1 MTKLE
6 KIIWSK
12 IIFYKNPKRNCFK
25 YFDKLEEIPSSDRF
39 KSGKR
44 LKITKSKKEVVYD
57 SFSEKKVLKDLDNCK
72 FVKEIK
78 TQSLI
83 INYIPML
90 KVRKYYPDIQII
102 LNDGVVVIIEVK
114 PFREMVNKKNI
125 LKHEA
130 LEKYCKKHRF
140 GLAIIDSDYYS
151 FEDLKNEKVPIIV
164 QNKFIKFVKEK
175 KELTFDEC
183 DNFKK
188 KYHLTDYQL
197 CYIIWNSR
205 KKHLVYNQHLIKY
218 I

>member
-72 FVKEIK
+72 YVKEMK

-102 LNDGVVVIIEVK
+102 LDDGVVVIIEVK
-114 PFREMVNKKNI
+114 PFREMVNKHN
-125 LKHEA
+125 LDKHRA
-130 LEKYCKKHRF
+130 LGKYCKKHGF
-140 GLAIIDSDYYS
+140 GLAILDCDYYS
-151 FEDLKNEKVPIIV
+151 FEDLKREKVSKLI
-164 QNKFIKFVKEK
+164 QNKFIKFVKERGSIS
-175 KELTFDEC
+175 FDDC
-183 DNFKK
+183 DIFKRDNNI
-188 KYHLTDYQL
+188 TDYQI
-197 CYIIWNSR
+197 CFIILNN
-205 KKHLVYNQHLIKY
+205 KKLEYKQKMIRYHS
-218 I
+218 

>member
-6 KIIWSK
+6 KLIWSK
-12 IIFYKNPKRNCFK
+12 IIFYKNPKRRCFK

-39 KSGKR
+39 KSGKL
-44 LKITKSKKEVVYD
+44 LKLDKSNKEVIYD
-57 SFSEKKVLKDLDNCK
+57 SFSEKKVLKDLDSCK

-102 LNDGVVVIIEVK
+102 LNDGVVAIIEVK

-151 FEDLKNEKVPIIV
+151 FEDLKNEKVPILI
-164 QNKFIKFVKEK
+164 QNKFIRFVKDN
-175 KELTFDEC
+175 KEISFDEC

-188 KYHLTDYQL
+188 KYNLTDYQL
-197 CYIIWNSR
+197 CYIIWNNR

>member
-6 KIIWSK
+6 KLIWSK

-25 YFDKLEEIPSSDRF
+25 YFDKLEVIPSSDRF
-39 KSGKR
+39 KSGKL
-44 LKITKSKKEVVYD
+44 LKLDKSKKEVIYD
-57 SFSEKKVLKDLDNCK
+57 SFSEKKVLKDLDSCK

-102 LNDGVVVIIEVK
+102 LNDGVVAIIEVK
-114 PFREMVNKKNI
+114 TFREMVNKKNI

-151 FEDLKNEKVPIIV
+151 FEDLKNEKVPILI
-164 QNKFIKFVKEK
+164 QNKFIRFVKDN
-175 KELTFDEC
+175 KEISFDEC

-188 KYHLTDYQL
+188 KYNLTDYQL
-197 CYIIWNSR
+197 CYIIWNNR

>member
-12 IIFYKNPKRNCFK
+12 IIFCRDPKRNCFK
-25 YFDKLEEIPSSDRF
+25 YFNKLKEIPTTDRF
-39 KSGKR
+39 KCGKL
-44 LKITKSKKEVVYD
+44 LKVTKSKKELVYD
-57 SFSEKKVLKDLDNCK
+57 SYSEKKVLKDLDNCK

-83 INYIPML
+83 INYVPML
-90 KVRKYYPDIQII
+90 KIRKYYPDIQLL

-114 PFREMVNKKNI
+114 PFKEMVNKKNL

-130 LEKYCKKHRF
+130 LVKYCKKHRF
-140 GLAIIDSDYYS
+140 GYAIIDYDYYS

-183 DNFKK
+183 DSFKE

-197 CYIIWNSR
+197 CYIIWNNR

>member
-6 KIIWSK
+6 KLIWSK
-12 IIFYKNPKRNCFK
+12 IIFCKSPKRNCFK
-25 YFDKLEEIPSSDRF
+25 YFSKLKEIPTSERF
-39 KSGKR
+39 KDGKM
-44 LKITKSKKEVVYD
+44 LHITKSNKEIIYD
-57 SFSEKKVLKDLDNCK
+57 SFSEKKIITDLDNCK

-90 KVRKYYPDIQII
+90 KVRKYYPDIQ
-102 LNDGVVVIIEVK
+102 LLLKDGVIVIIEVK

-151 FEDLKNEKVPIIV
+151 FEDLKNEKVSNLI
-164 QNKFIKFVKEK
+164 QNRFIKFVKDNK
-175 KELTFDEC
+175 QLTFDEC
-183 DNFKK
+183 SIFKE

-197 CYIIWNSR
+197 CYIIWKNR
-205 KKHLVYNQHLIKY
+205 KKHLVYNQRLIKY

>member
-6 KIIWSK
+6 KLIWSK
-12 IIFYKNPKRNCFK
+12 IIFYKNPKRRCFK

-39 KSGKR
+39 KSGKL
-44 LKITKSKKEVVYD
+44 LKLDKSNKEVIYD
-57 SFSEKKVLKDLDNCK
+57 SFSEKKVLKDLDSCK

-102 LNDGVVVIIEVK
+102 LNDGVVAIIEVK
-114 PFREMVNKKNI
+114 TFREMVNKKNI

-151 FEDLKNEKVPIIV
+151 FEDLKNEKVPILI
-164 QNKFIKFVKEK
+164 QNKFIRFVKDN
-175 KELTFDEC
+175 KEISFDEC

-188 KYHLTDYQL
+188 KYNLTDYQL
-197 CYIIWNSR
+197 CYIIWNNR